1 MSRLIPNLT
10 LLLSLTLLMAAV
22 GCEDPNAGL
31 GDQDQAALNAADRIA
46 ELEEHLNQADRDLA
60 AERERNLALQNQIN
74 QLNDKLAQGGAAD
87 GWTTIPGGAMIS
99 IEGTVLFDS
108 GKAALKSGA
117 RGTLGGVAQTI
128 VDRYPGHDIYVF
140 GHTDNE
146 PIQVSGWKDNYELSC
161 QRALSVLR
169 HLRSAGVSQD
179 IAACGWGEDRP
190 ATDNRN
196 ASAKQV
202 NRRVEIFA
210 MARKNRAVADAATTG
225 P

>member
-1 MSRLIPNLT
+1 MSRLISNLA
-10 LLLSLTLLMAAV
+10 LLLSMTLLIAAV

-31 GDQDQAALNAADRIA
+31 GDQDQAAAMAADRIA
-46 ELEEHLNQADRDLA
+46 ALEEQLNQADRDLA
-60 AERERNLALQNQIN
+60 AERERNLALQNEIN
-74 QLNDKLAQGGAAD
+74 RLNDKLAKSDAAE
-87 GWTTIPGGAMIS
+87 GWTTIPGGAMIA

-108 GKAALKSGA
+108 GKAALKKGA
-117 RGTLGGVAQTI
+117 RGTLDGVAQNI
-128 VDRYPGHDIYVF
+128 IDRYSNHDIYIF

-146 PIQVSGWKDNYELSC
+146 PIRVSGWKDNYELSC

-169 HLRSAGVSQD
+169 HLKNKGVAQD

-190 ATDNRN
+190 TADNRSA
-196 ASAKQV
+196 ASKQA

-210 MARKNRAVADAATTG
+210 MARNEPAIATIN